1 VKKVIAKNYVIT
13 TDSDDLSQLLSFLEK
28 YRIRAYNYKV
38 RYISDKLSTRI
49 ILSENVILSI
59 ENLPLDEAEKLIPKE
74 EISPSSYYLEFH
86 NVPPSNISFFNS
98 LSFTEAEFHV
108 FSSNILCKIEGF
120 RCKVKELEVLQILS
134 RIFPEVKRMVKPFNM
149 NFLVSKDRESLI
161 CEILLKS
168 IGVRN
173 TSEINNCKIIT
184 GNKVMYKDS
193 ILFQW

>member
-1 VKKVIAKNYVIT
+1 MKKVIAKNYVIT

-28 YRIRAYNYKV
+28 YKIRAYNYKV

-49 ILSENVILSI
+49 VLSENVILSI

-108 FSSNILCKIEGF
+108 FSWNILCKIEGF

-134 RIFPEVKRMVKPFNM
+134 QIFPAVKRMVKPFNM

-173 TSEINNCKIIT
+173 TSEINNCKIT
-184 GNKVMYKDS
+184 GNKVIYKDS